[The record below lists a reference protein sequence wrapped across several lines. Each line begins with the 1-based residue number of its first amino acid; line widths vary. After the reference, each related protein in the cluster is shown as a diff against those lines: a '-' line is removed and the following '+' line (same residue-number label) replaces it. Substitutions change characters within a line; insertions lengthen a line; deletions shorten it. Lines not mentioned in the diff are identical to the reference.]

1 MSSNVNAL
9 VQDQRKYVQ
18 DLMSTSSRLF
28 GDGAAAIAHINFDVI
43 NWKNV
48 EIPSNSDFPTVESLL
63 ENPPKLKPTVLML
76 TDTAPEAASLTELPN
91 VVVPHR
97 PDLNIESKID
107 TTSSRPTYDPLNA
120 LSGLTPPEIPDIR
133 LEGVESVEAFQDKFD
148 VGVPSVNLPSRPA
161 EVGSFSGSRP
171 SVRTEFTM
179 PAVPAAIAS
188 MVAPP
193 SLMTLSPP
201 QAPTVQIPSFD
212 AVSPGNA
219 PVPPS
224 GLDATFG
231 SAYQAA
237 IGRAV
242 GVITSGVDA
251 LMGANASD
259 ARSIGAK
266 AGAEIDRL
274 LSGGTGISPGAEN
287 AIYARGRA
295 KNRAEAQRV
304 RDSLY
309 TDVAGRGFTLP
320 TGALLSGLQSAR
332 QAEFDANN
340 ATTNE
345 IIIKQA
351 ELEQKNAEFGLQS
364 ALTLR
369 TAILQLSGVYT
380 QAMIGVTGQAVDYA
394 KAMLQSAIEVYN
406 AGVRCYEVALEGYK
420 VEASVYDSR
429 LRAAL
434 SAYELFKSQVE
445 AYSAQ
450 QNAERTKVEIYR
462 SQLDSIGVLAGVYAK
477 QVDAVVQQAS
487 LEKLK
492 IEMYAADIQAY
503 SAMVGAKSAE
513 YQGYSA
519 EVQAEISK
527 IGVYSEQV
535 KAFASQVDIYRAGVD
550 AKKAEM
556 DFKTADA
563 RTQLEI
569 NNSRIQAYKTG
580 VDVQIETNKAIA
592 SINAAK
598 ADVFRTDV
606 GAQEAVL
613 KADLATVEQR
623 AEMWK
628 LDLQAQLSTLQAEA
642 TANQQKL
649 EQEKTQY
656 MGYTTRVGFQQELLK
671 NELLRQT
678 MLSDKWKTE
687 VGARLQAASFAAT
700 KLQLVHQAKL
710 ENSKGA
716 MQAHIEAAT
725 SIGNFRKDLLQPM
738 MANAAAVGNIAGS
751 AAAGMTTLAAETLTS
766 AG

>member
-1 MSSNVNAL
+1 MASQVNELVNA
-9 VQDQRKYVQ
+9 QREYVQ
-18 DLMSTSSRLF
+18 RMLDTSSALF
-28 GDGAAAIAHINFDVI
+28 KDGASAMGAIGYANIGWNHVDV
-43 NWKNV
+43 
-48 EIPSNSDFPTVESLL
+48 PTNSDFPTVDSLL
-63 ENPPKLKPTVLML
+63 ANPPQITQLAQKSEEKPPQSAHL
-76 TDTAPEAASLTELPN
+76 SELPGLSI
-91 VVVPHR
+91 PTR
-97 PDLNIESKID
+97 PDLMLSAKID
-107 TTSSRPTYDPLNA
+107 VRTAKPTYDQLTE
-120 LSGLTPPEIPDIR
+120 LSGLTAPEIPDIKI
-133 LEGVESVEAFQDKFD
+133 EGVEAVEAFKGKLD
-148 VGVPSVNLPSRPA
+148 VKPPEVRLPSRP
-161 EVGSFSGSRP
+161 VGISSFSGSRP
-171 SVRTEFTM
+171 SLRTDFPM

-193 SLMTLSPP
+193 HLVQPVLPA
-201 QAPTVQIPSFD
+201 APTVQIPSFD
-212 AVSPGNA
+212 AVSPGNV

-259 ARSIGAK
+259 AKRVGDK
-266 AGAEIDRL
+266 AAGEIDRL
-274 LSGGTGISPGAEN
+274 LQGGTGLSPVVEN

-295 KNRAEAQRV
+295 KSRAEAQRV

-519 EVQAEISK
+519 EVQAEVSK

-613 KADLATVEQR
+613 KADLATVERR

-700 KLQLVHQAKL
+700 KLQLIHQAKL

-716 MQAHIEAAT
+716 LQAHIEGAT
-725 SIGNFRKDLLQPM
+725 SIGKFRADLLQPM

>member
-18 DLMSTSSRLF
+18 DLMSTSNRLF
-28 GDGAAAIAHINFDVI
+28 GDGAAAIAHIKFDVV
-43 NWKNV
+43 NWKHV
-48 EIPSNSDFPTVESLL
+48 EIPSDGDFPTVESLL
-63 ENPPKLKPTVLML
+63 ANPPQLKPSVRML
-76 TDTAPEAASLTELPN
+76 TDTAPEAASLTALPN

-133 LEGVESVEAFQDKFD
+133 LESVESVEAFQDKFE
-148 VGVPSVNLPSRPA
+148 GSVPSVNLPSRPDG
-161 EVGSFSGSRP
+161 VGSFSGSRP

-193 SLMTLSPP
+193 SLMTLSVP

-224 GLDATFG
+224 GLESTFG

-237 IGRAV
+237 IDRAIA
-242 GVITSGVDA
+242 VITSGVSS

-259 ARSIGAK
+259 AKSIGAK

-287 AIYARGRA
+287 AIYERGRA

-304 RDSLY
+304 RDSLFN
-309 TDVAGRGFTLP
+309 DVAGRGFTMP
-320 TGALLSGLQSAR
+320 NGALLSGLQSAR

-519 EVQAEISK
+519 AVQGEISK
-527 IGVYSEQV
+527 VNIYGEQI
-535 KAFASQVDIYRAGVD
+535 KAFGAKVDIYRAGVE

-556 DFKTADA
+556 EFKATDA
-563 RTQLEI
+563 RTQVEV
-569 NNSRIQAYKTG
+569 NNARIQAYRAG
-580 VDVQIETNKAIA
+580 VDVQLETNKAIA
-592 SINAAK
+592 TINAAK
-598 ADVFRTDV
+598 ADVFRTSV
-606 GAQEAVL
+606 GAQEVML
-613 KADLATVEQR
+613 KADLATVEKK

-628 LDLQAQLSTLQAEA
+628 LDLQAQMSTLQIAA
-642 TANQQKL
+642 TANQQRL
-649 EQEKTQY
+649 EQEKSQY
-656 MGYTTRVGFQQELLK
+656 IGYTTRVSFQQELMK
-671 NELLRQT
+671 NEILYQT
-678 MLSDKWKTE
+678 MASEKWKTE
-687 VGARLQAASFAAT
+687 VSARLAAANFAAT

-716 MQAHIEAAT
+716 LQASIESANARSSFRKNLLEPMLASAAT
-725 SIGNFRKDLLQPM
+725 
-738 MANAAAVGNIAGS
+738 VGHIAGS
-751 AAAGMTTLAAETLTS
+751 AVAGMTTLAAETLTS
-766 AG
+766 GG

>member
-1 MSSNVNAL
+1 
-9 VQDQRKYVQ
+9 
-18 DLMSTSSRLF
+18 
-28 GDGAAAIAHINFDVI
+28 
-43 NWKNV
+43 
-48 EIPSNSDFPTVESLL
+48 
-63 ENPPKLKPTVLML
+63 
-76 TDTAPEAASLTELPN
+76 
-91 VVVPHR
+91 
-97 PDLNIESKID
+97 
-107 TTSSRPTYDPLNA
+107 
-120 LSGLTPPEIPDIR
+120 
-133 LEGVESVEAFQDKFD
+133 
-148 VGVPSVNLPSRPA
+148 
-161 EVGSFSGSRP
+161 
-171 SVRTEFTM
+171 M

-193 SLMTLSPP
+193 SLLTLALPAP
-201 QAPTVQIPSFD
+201 PTVQIPSFD

-219 PVPPS
+219 PTPPS

-231 SAYQAA
+231 AAYQAA
-237 IGRAV
+237 IDRAV
-242 GVITSGVDA
+242 GVITSGVSS
-251 LMGANASD
+251 LMSDQASD
-259 ARSIGAK
+259 VKRIGDK
-266 AGAEIDRL
+266 SGLEIERL
-274 LSGGTGISPGAEN
+274 LQGGTGISPLAEN

-309 TDVAGRGFTLP
+309 NDVAGRGFTMP

-340 ATTNE
+340 LTTNE

-394 KAMLQSAIEVYN
+394 KAMLQSTIEVYN
-406 AGVRCYEVALEGYK
+406 AGVRCYEAALEGYK

-450 QNAERTKVEIYR
+450 QNAERMKVDVYR
-462 SQLDSIGVLAGVYAK
+462 AQLESIGVLAGVYAK
-477 QVDAVVQQAS
+477 QVDAVIQQAS

-527 IGVYSEQV
+527 LSLYGEQI
-535 KAFASQVDIYRAGVD
+535 KAFGAKVDIYRVGVD

-556 DFKTADA
+556 DFKATDA
-563 RTQLEI
+563 RTQVEV
-569 NNSRIQAYKTG
+569 NNARIQAYRAG
-580 VDVQIETNKAIA
+580 VDVQLETNKAIA
-592 SINAAK
+592 AINAAK
-598 ADVFRTDV
+598 ADVFRTSV
-606 GAQEAVL
+606 GAQETVL
-613 KADLATVEQR
+613 KADLATVEQK

-628 LDLQAQLSTLQAEA
+628 LDLQAQMSTLQVAA
-642 TANQQKL
+642 TANQQLL
-649 EQEKTQY
+649 EQEKSQY
-656 MGYTTRVGFQQELLK
+656 LGYTTRVSFQQELMK
-671 NELLRQT
+671 NEILYQT
-678 MLSDKWKTE
+678 MASEKWKTE
-687 VGARLQAASFAAT
+687 VSARLAAANFAAT

-710 ENSKGA
+710 ENSKGSL
-716 MQAHIEAAT
+716 QAHIEAA
-725 SIGNFRKDLLQPM
+725 SSRGKFRVDLLQPM
-738 MANAAAVGNIAGS
+738 IANAAAVGNIAGS
-751 AAAGMTTLAAETLTS
+751 AAAGMTTLAAETMTS
-766 AG
+766 SG